1 MKIGNLQ
8 FYNADNDDHI
18 GGDKI
23 KMLMNSN
30 EISNFE
36 ANADKVIWC
45 SYIHYI
51 LLDDDKEMRA

>member
-1 MKIGNLQ
+1 MKNGMYMVEIVQ
-8 FYNADNDDHI
+8 FYNADNDEHI

-23 KMLMNSN
+23 NMLMNFN

-45 SYIHYI
+45 SYI
-51 LLDDDKEMRA
+51 